1 MIERVEVSVFTTTAW
16 TAVDPHG
23 HRHPSAEHEI
33 REALLE
39 ITDSDGVVGR
49 VQVHPDQ
56 LRPAVLDSIVKPV
69 LLGADPWDREGLWRK
84 MARKQ
89 RGSHG
94 RFTDRAL
101 GYVDTAL
108 WDLVGKKVGQP
119 VWKLLG
125 GARSRVPAYASTMCG
140 DEVPGGLSTPGDYAA
155 FAKQLVE
162 RGYRAIKLHTWMPPV
177 PGAPS
182 VRADIAA
189 CEAVRDAVGPDVELM
204 LDANHWYS
212 RTEALELG
220 RALER
225 LGFYWFEEPMEE
237 ASISSYRWLAEQ
249 LSIPVI
255 GPEVAWGKHLTRA
268 EWITS
273 GACDIL
279 RAGPTDVG
287 GISPTVKA
295 LHLAE
300 AFNVDCEIHGDGSA
314 SLAVLGGTDN
324 GRWYERGL
332 LHPLHDFDRVP
343 PHRLAMADPLDAD
356 GHVTLTSSPGLGDE
370 FDVEHIRQHTVER
383 W

>member
-16 TAVDPHG
+16 TAVDSGG
-23 HRHPSAEHEI
+23 HRHPSAEHEV
-33 REALLE
+33 REAVLE

-56 LRPAVLDSIVKPV
+56 VRPAVLEAYVRPV
-69 LLGADPWDREGLWRK
+69 LVGADPWDRERLWRL
-84 MARKQ
+84 MARRQ

-101 GYVDTAL
+101 GFVDTAL
-108 WDLVGKKVGQP
+108 WDLVGKRAELP

-125 GARSRVPAYASTMCG
+125 GARSSIPAYASTMCG
-140 DEVPGGLSTPGDYAA
+140 DSIPGGLSTPADYAS
-155 FAKQLVE
+155 FAKQLVDQ
-162 RGYRAIKLHTWMPPV
+162 GYRAIKLHTWMPPV
-177 PGAPS
+177 AGAPS
-182 VRADIAA
+182 VRADIEA
-189 CEAVRDAVGPDVELM
+189 CAAVRDAVGAGVALM

-220 RALER
+220 KALEE
-225 LGFYWFEEPMEE
+225 LDFYWFEEPMEE
-237 ASISSYRWLAEQ
+237 ASTSSYRWLADQ
-249 LSIPVI
+249 LLIPVI
-255 GPEVAWGKHLTRA
+255 GPEVAWGKHMSRA
-268 EWITS
+268 EWVVS

-287 GISPTVKA
+287 GITPTVKA
-295 LHLAE
+295 VHLAE

-314 SLAVLGGTDN
+314 SLAVLGGTDA

-332 LHPLHDFDRVP
+332 LHPHHDFDRVP
-343 PHRLAMADPLDAD
+343 PHRLAAVDPLDGA
-356 GHVTLTSSPGLGDE
+356 GNVTLPTSPGLGDAWN
-370 FDVEHIRQHTVER
+370 VEHIRSHTVER

>member
-1 MIERVEVSVFTTTAW
+1 MIERVEVSVFTTTAH
-16 TAVDPHG
+16 TEVDPAG
-23 HRHPSAEHEI
+23 HRHPGPAHEV

-39 ITDSDGVVGR
+39 VHAGGAVGR

-56 LRPAVLDSIVKPV
+56 LRPAVLDGIVRPV
-69 LLGADPWDREGLWRK
+69 LLGQDPWDRERLWK
-84 MARKQ
+84 SMARKQ

-108 WDLVGKKVGQP
+108 WDLVGQLSGMP

-125 GARSRVPAYASTMCG
+125 GAREKIPAYASTMCG
-140 DEVPGGLSTPGDYAA
+140 DRTPGGLSTPGDYAE

-162 RGYRAIKLHTWMPPV
+162 TGYGAIKLHTWMPPV

-182 VRADIAA
+182 VRMDIAA
-189 CEAVRDAVGPDVELM
+189 CEAVRDAVGPDIALM

-220 RALER
+220 KALEQ
-225 LGFYWFEEPMEE
+225 LDFYWFEEPMEE
-237 ASISSYRWLAEQ
+237 ASAASYRWLADQ
-249 LSIPVI
+249 LAIPVI
-255 GPEVAWGKHLTRA
+255 GPEVAWGKFHTRA

-287 GISPTVKA
+287 GISATVKTA
-295 LHLAE
+295 HLAE
-300 AFNVDCEIHGDGSA
+300 SFNVDCEIHGDGSA
-314 SLAVLGGTDN
+314 SLAVLGGTDV

-332 LHPLHDFDRVP
+332 LHPHHDFDRVP
-343 PHRLAMADPLDAD
+343 PHRLTIADPLDEA
-356 GHVTLTSSPGLGDE
+356 GCVAMPTGAGLGDQW
-370 FDVEHIRQHTVER
+370 DIEHIRAHTKER